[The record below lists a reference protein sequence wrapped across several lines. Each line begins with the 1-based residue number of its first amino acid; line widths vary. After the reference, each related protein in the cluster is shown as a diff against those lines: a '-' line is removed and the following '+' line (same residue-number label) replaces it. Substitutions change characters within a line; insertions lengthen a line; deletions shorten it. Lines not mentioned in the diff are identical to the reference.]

1 MEKRRVR
8 LMVNGMPVSLL
19 TDESDEYMQELV
31 RQVEAD
37 IHGAET
43 PYGPTERPLLMAA
56 LNLCD
61 RAIRAEKEGDEL
73 KKQLEEK
80 EARLNQ
86 QEDQIRALR
95 ASLERL
101 EGAACAGAD
110 GLDAGAVF
118 AEHRNPFRAQEETEP
133 GLKSFFEID
142 ADGGKHNA

>member
-61 RAIRAEKEGDEL
+61 RAIRAEKEGGEL

-80 EARLNQ
+80 EARLNR

-101 EGAACAGAD
+101 EGAARTD
-110 GLDAGAVF
+110 GMESGAVF
-118 AEHRNPFRAQEETEP
+118 AEHRNPFRAQEEIEP

-142 ADGGKHNA
+142 ADGGKHDA

>member
-37 IHGAET
+37 IQGAQT

-61 RAIRAEKEGDEL
+61 RAVRAEKESGEL
-73 KKQLEEK
+73 KKRLEEN
-80 EARLNQ
+80 EARLNR
-86 QEDQIRALR
+86 QEDRIRALR

-101 EGAACAGAD
+101 EGAACSGE
-110 GLDAGAVF
+110 AGAVF
-118 AEHRNPFRAQEETEP
+118 AEYRNPFRAQEETEP
-133 GLKSFFEID
+133 GLQSFFEIH
-142 ADGGKHNA
+142 ADGGKPNV